1 MEQLDIN
8 QIWEKVFNI
17 VKTKTSSLVGLN
29 VHMKDAEPVS
39 VNNTTFTISV
49 PLSLNKNMI
58 LLRYKDDIEAALEQV
73 TSQKLNLNIT
83 IKGEEEKKEE
93 QEEVQESEQA
103 STNRLNPRYTFEN
116 FVIGPSNAYAAAAAL
131 SATKNPGNIY
141 NPLFLYGN
149 SGLGKTHLMYAIG
162 NRIQKYNPDFN
173 IIYVTSEEFT
183 NEFITSVR
191 DAKGDEFRKKYRSV
205 DVLLVDDVQFLK
217 QKEATQEEFFHT
229 FNELYSMNKQ
239 IVITSDRSPFELV
252 TLEERLRNR
261 FGQGLT
267 IDITIPN
274 YETRVAI
281 LQKKALQHNANID
294 TDVLGL
300 IAERIKSNV
309 RELEGILIK
318 LISISEISDQKIDL
332 ELAEYVLKSYLP
344 KSSVSKITPDK
355 IMEKVSLFYN
365 ITIEDLIGKQ
375 RTSNVALPRQIAM
388 YLCHKLT
395 DLNFSGIGREFD
407 GKDRTTVMHN
417 VRKIESEI
425 ETREDLKSDINYIIK
440 DLQSM

>member
-1 MEQLDIN
+1 MEKLDIN

-39 VNNTTFTISV
+39 VNSTAFTISV

-73 TSQKLNLNIT
+73 TSQKLNLNII

-93 QEEVQESEQA
+93 QEEIQESEQT
-103 STNRLNPRYTFEN
+103 STNKLNPRYTFEN

-281 LQKKALQHNANID
+281 LQKKALQHNAVID

-318 LISISEISDQKIDL
+318 LI
-332 ELAEYVLKSYLP
+332 
-344 KSSVSKITPDK
+344 
-355 IMEKVSLFYN
+355 
-365 ITIEDLIGKQ
+365 
-375 RTSNVALPRQIAM
+375 
-388 YLCHKLT
+388 
-395 DLNFSGIGREFD
+395 
-407 GKDRTTVMHN
+407 
-417 VRKIESEI
+417 
-425 ETREDLKSDINYIIK
+425 
-440 DLQSM
+440 

>member
-103 STNRLNPRYTFEN
+103 STNKLNPRYTFEN

>member
-1 MEQLDIN
+1 MENLDIH
-8 QIWEKVFNI
+8 QIWDKVFNI
-17 VKTKTSSLVGLN
+17 VKTKTSSVVGLN

-39 VNNTTFTISV
+39 INSTTFTISV

-58 LLRYKDDIEAALEQV
+58 LLRYKEDIEAALEQV
-73 TSQKLNLNIT
+73 TSEKLNLIIS

-93 QEEVQESEQA
+93 QEEDNSSEQNN
-103 STNRLNPRYTFEN
+103 TNKLNPRYTFEN

-162 NRIQKYNPDFN
+162 NRIQKYNPDYN

-191 DAKGDEFRKKYRSV
+191 EAKGDEFRKKYRSV

-281 LQKKALQHNANID
+281 LQKKALQHNAVID

-355 IMEKVSLFYN
+355 IMEKVSVFYN
-365 ITIEDLIGKQ
+365 ITTEDLTGKQ

-395 DLNFSGIGREFD
+395 DLNFSGIGREFG

-417 VRKIESEI
+417 VRKIETEMEI
-425 ETREDLKSDINYIIK
+425 KDDLKSDINYIIK